1 MTACATCGSPLPED
15 ARFCPS
21 CGSPTTL
28 PNAGQERKVVTVLFA
43 DVTGST
49 ALGERLDPE
58 RFREVMQSYGNAMRE
73 EIEGEGG
80 TVEKF
85 IGDAVMAAF
94 GVPAA
99 HEDDPER
106 ALRASLRMMRRLDEL
121 NGDLER
127 AYDVSLQIRV
137 GINTGEVLAATNPGP
152 GEAMVTGDAVNA
164 ASRLQGVADPGTI
177 FVSQRTADAVR
188 GFAFEDRG
196 LHELKGKRD
205 RVRAVRLVE
214 ETGIGSRGVP
224 GLSAPMVG
232 RASELDLLRSI
243 LERVVRERRPHL
255 VTMYGDAGVGKSR
268 LTAEFLR
275 WAESTDPP
283 PTVLRGRCLPYGD
296 GITYWPLAEILKG
309 HAGILDSDPPE
320 LAVEKVRKTG
330 RDLLTQEVATDP
342 ARSTAAL
349 AYTVGLEDP
358 EVSFAHADP
367 REVRD
372 ELHAAWRSF
381 FTALGQSVPIIV
393 VIEDI
398 HWADP
403 VLLDLLDEL
412 AEHVEGSVVFLC
424 PARPDLTAKRPS
436 WGGGRRNMS
445 SIALDPLSSDEAD
458 RLVRLLLSV
467 DDLPTSIHDKIL
479 ERAEGNPFYLEEIV
493 RRLIDGGFLFR
504 EDDRWR
510 AASGIEDVDI
520 PDTVQAVLASRID
533 LLEPDDK
540 RLLQAASVVGRV
552 FWSGPVDRA
561 HRRVGRRRRRIA
573 PPVARSGARALSAGV
588 DAGRSARIHLQARSD
603 ARRRVR
609 IAAMARS
616 DRRPRERGRVARA
629 HGG

>member
-1 MTACATCGSPLPED
+1 MTACLTCGSPLPED

-58 RFREVMQSYGNAMRE
+58 RFREVMQSYGSAMRE
-73 EIEGEGG
+73 EIEAEGG

-106 ALRASLRMMRRLDEL
+106 ALRAALRMMRRLEEL
-121 NGDLER
+121 NSDLER
-127 AYDVSLQIRV
+127 RHDVTLQIRV
-137 GINTGEVLAATNPGP
+137 GVNTGEVLAATSPGP

-164 ASRLQGVADPGTI
+164 AARLQGVADPGTI

-188 GFAFEDRG
+188 GFSFDDRG

-205 RVRAVRLVE
+205 RVRAFRLVE
-214 ETGIGSRGVP
+214 ETGLGSRGVP

-232 RASELDLLRSI
+232 R
-243 LERVVRERRPHL
+243 
-255 VTMYGDAGVGKSR
+255 K
-268 LTAEFLR
+268 
-275 WAESTDPP
+275 
-283 PTVLRGRCLPYGD
+283 
-296 GITYWPLAEILKG
+296 
-309 HAGILDSDPPE
+309 
-320 LAVEKVRKTG
+320 
-330 RDLLTQEVATDP
+330 
-342 ARSTAAL
+342 
-349 AYTVGLEDP
+349 DP
-358 EVSFAHADP
+358 EVSFADAGP

-381 FTALGQSVPIIV
+381 FTALSLSGPVTV

-412 AEHVEGSVVFLC
+412 AEQVEGPVLFLC
-424 PARPDLTAKRPS
+424 PSRPDLTAKRPS

-445 SIALDPLSSDEAD
+445 SLALDPLSSDEAE
-458 RLVRLLLSV
+458 RLVRLLLTV
-467 DDLPTSIHDKIL
+467 DDLPSSVHGRIL
-479 ERAEGNPFYLEEIV
+479 ERAEGNPFFLEEIV
-493 RRLIDGGFLFR
+493 RRLIDGGLLR
-504 EDDRWR
+504 HEADRWR
-510 AASGIEDVDI
+510 ATSGIEDVEI

-533 LLEPDDK
+533 LLDARDN
-540 RLLQAASVVGRV
+540 RLLHAASELR
-552 FWSGPVDRA
+552 
-561 HRRVGRRRRRIA
+561 
-573 PPVARSGARALSAGV
+573 
-588 DAGRSARIHLQARSD
+588 
-603 ARRRVR
+603 
-609 IAAMARS
+609 
-616 DRRPRERGRVARA
+616 
-629 HGG
+629 

>member
-1 MTACATCGSPLPED
+1 
-15 ARFCPS
+15 
-21 CGSPTTL
+21 
-28 PNAGQERKVVTVLFA
+28 VTVLFA
-43 DVTGST
+43 DITGST

-73 EIEGEGG
+73 EIEAEGG

-121 NGDLER
+121 NRDLER
-127 AYDVSLQIRV
+127 VYDVSLQIRV

-152 GEAMVTGDAVNA
+152 GDAMVTGDAVNA
-164 ASRLQGVADPGTI
+164 ASRLQGVADPGAI

-188 GFAFEDRG
+188 GFSFEDRG

-255 VTMYGDAGVGKSR
+255 VTVYGDAGVGKSR

-309 HAGILDSDPPE
+309 HTGILDSDPPE

-330 RDLLTQEVATDP
+330 RRPPSRTRWDSRTRRCPSLT
-342 ARSTAAL
+342 
-349 AYTVGLEDP
+349 
-358 EVSFAHADP
+358 
-367 REVRD
+367 
-372 ELHAAWRSF
+372 
-381 FTALGQSVPIIV
+381 
-393 VIEDI
+393 
-398 HWADP
+398 
-403 VLLDLLDEL
+403 
-412 AEHVEGSVVFLC
+412 
-424 PARPDLTAKRPS
+424 
-436 WGGGRRNMS
+436 
-445 SIALDPLSSDEAD
+445 
-458 RLVRLLLSV
+458 
-467 DDLPTSIHDKIL
+467 PT
-479 ERAEGNPFYLEEIV
+479 R
-493 RRLIDGGFLFR
+493 
-504 EDDRWR
+504 
-510 AASGIEDVDI
+510 
-520 PDTVQAVLASRID
+520 
-533 LLEPDDK
+533 
-540 RLLQAASVVGRV
+540 
-552 FWSGPVDRA
+552 
-561 HRRVGRRRRRIA
+561 
-573 PPVARSGARALSAGV
+573 
-588 DAGRSARIHLQARSD
+588 GRSATSSMPRGGRSSPHSGRAFPSSSSSRTSIGPTPCSWISSTNSRSTSRARSSSS
-603 ARRRVR
+603 VR
-609 IAAMARS
+609 
-616 DRRPRERGRVARA
+616 RGRT
-629 HGG
+629 

>member
-1 MTACATCGSPLPED
+1 MTACVTCGSPLPED

-28 PNAGQERKVVTVLFA
+28 PTAGQERKVVTVLFA

-73 EIEGEGG
+73 EIEAEGG

-127 AYDVSLQIRV
+127 RHDVSLQIRV

-164 ASRLQGVADPGTI
+164 ASRLQGVADPGEI

-188 GFAFEDRG
+188 GFSFEDRG
-196 LHELKGKRD
+196 VHELKGKRD

-232 RASELDLLRSI
+232 RTSELDLLRSVYD
-243 LERVVRERRPHL
+243 RAVRERRPHL
-255 VTMYGDAGVGKSR
+255 VTVYGEAGVGKSR

-330 RDLLTQEVATDP
+330 RRPPSRTRWDSRTRRCRSRTPTRVRSGTSSMRPGGRSSRHSGRAFPSSSSSRTSIGP
-342 ARSTAAL
+342 TPCSSISSTSSPSTSRARS
-349 AYTVGLEDP
+349 
-358 EVSFAHADP
+358 
-367 REVRD
+367 
-372 ELHAAWRSF
+372 
-381 FTALGQSVPIIV
+381 
-393 VIEDI
+393 
-398 HWADP
+398 
-403 VLLDLLDEL
+403 
-412 AEHVEGSVVFLC
+412 
-424 PARPDLTAKRPS
+424 
-436 WGGGRRNMS
+436 S
-445 SIALDPLSSDEAD
+445 SS
-458 RLVRLLLSV
+458 VRL
-467 DDLPTSIHDKIL
+467 
-479 ERAEGNPFYLEEIV
+479 
-493 RRLIDGGFLFR
+493 
-504 EDDRWR
+504 
-510 AASGIEDVDI
+510 
-520 PDTVQAVLASRID
+520 
-533 LLEPDDK
+533 
-540 RLLQAASVVGRV
+540 GRT
-552 FWSGPVDRA
+552 
-561 HRRVGRRRRRIA
+561 
-573 PPVARSGARALSAGV
+573 
-588 DAGRSARIHLQARSD
+588 
-603 ARRRVR
+603 
-609 IAAMARS
+609 
-616 DRRPRERGRVARA
+616 
-629 HGG
+629 

>member
-1 MTACATCGSPLPED
+1 M
-15 ARFCPS
+15 
-21 CGSPTTL
+21 
-28 PNAGQERKVVTVLFA
+28 LFA
-43 DVTGST
+43 DITGST

-73 EIEGEGG
+73 EIEAEGG

-121 NGDLER
+121 NRDLER
-127 AYDVSLQIRV
+127 VYDVSLQIRV

-152 GEAMVTGDAVNA
+152 GDAMVTGDAVNA
-164 ASRLQGVADPGTI
+164 ASRLQGVADPGAI

-188 GFAFEDRG
+188 GFSFEDRG

-243 LERVVRERRPHL
+243 LERVVQERRPHL
-255 VTMYGDAGVGKSR
+255 VTVYGEAGVGKSR

-330 RDLLTQEVATDP
+330 RRQPSRTRWDSRTRRCPSLTPTRVRSATSSMP
-342 ARSTAAL
+342 RGGRSSPHSGRAFPSSSSSRTSIGPTPCSWISSTSSRSTSRARS
-349 AYTVGLEDP
+349 
-358 EVSFAHADP
+358 SSS
-367 REVRD
+367 VR
-372 ELHAAWRSF
+372 R
-381 FTALGQSVPIIV
+381 
-393 VIEDI
+393 
-398 HWADP
+398 
-403 VLLDLLDEL
+403 
-412 AEHVEGSVVFLC
+412 
-424 PARPDLTAKRPS
+424 DLT
-436 WGGGRRNMS
+436 
-445 SIALDPLSSDEAD
+445 
-458 RLVRLLLSV
+458 
-467 DDLPTSIHDKIL
+467 
-479 ERAEGNPFYLEEIV
+479 
-493 RRLIDGGFLFR
+493 
-504 EDDRWR
+504 
-510 AASGIEDVDI
+510 
-520 PDTVQAVLASRID
+520 
-533 LLEPDDK
+533 
-540 RLLQAASVVGRV
+540 
-552 FWSGPVDRA
+552 
-561 HRRVGRRRRRIA
+561 
-573 PPVARSGARALSAGV
+573 
-588 DAGRSARIHLQARSD
+588 
-603 ARRRVR
+603 
-609 IAAMARS
+609 
-616 DRRPRERGRVARA
+616 
-629 HGG
+629 

>member
-164 ASRLQGVADPGTI
+164 ASRLQGVADPGAI

-255 VTMYGDAGVGKSR
+255 VTVYGDAGVGKSR

-309 HAGILDSDPPE
+309 HAGDP
-320 LAVEKVRKTG
+320 G
-330 RDLLTQEVATDP
+330 F
-342 ARSTAAL
+342 RSAGA
-349 AYTVGLEDP
+349 
-358 EVSFAHADP
+358 
-367 REVRD
+367 
-372 ELHAAWRSF
+372 
-381 FTALGQSVPIIV
+381 
-393 VIEDI
+393 
-398 HWADP
+398 
-403 VLLDLLDEL
+403 
-412 AEHVEGSVVFLC
+412 
-424 PARPDLTAKRPS
+424 
-436 WGGGRRNMS
+436 GGREGPQDRS
-445 SIALDPLSSDEAD
+445 RPLDPGSRD
-458 RLVRLLLSV
+458 RPR
-467 DDLPTSIHDKIL
+467 
-479 ERAEGNPFYLEEIV
+479 
-493 RRLIDGGFLFR
+493 
-504 EDDRWR
+504 
-510 AASGIEDVDI
+510 
-520 PDTVQAVLASRID
+520 
-533 LLEPDDK
+533 
-540 RLLQAASVVGRV
+540 
-552 FWSGPVDRA
+552 PVDGRP
-561 HRRVGRRRRRIA
+561 RVHGRTRG
-573 PPVARSGARALSAGV
+573 PGGLLRS
-588 DAGRSARIHLQARSD
+588 
-603 ARRRVR
+603 
-609 IAAMARS
+609 
-616 DRRPRERGRVARA
+616 RRPA
-629 HGG
+629 

>member
-1 MTACATCGSPLPED
+1 MSDTSTSTRSVGRRALAESEGEEKKRMRNLVGWRTSLETSIVAERTLPYTPPVAVCLACGSENAAGARFCATCGSPLMTACATCGSPLPED

-164 ASRLQGVADPGTI
+164 ASRLQGVADPGAI

-255 VTMYGDAGVGKSR
+255 VTVYGDAGVGKSR

-309 HAGILDSDPPE
+309 HAGILRFRSAGAGGREGPQDRSRPPDPG
-320 LAVEKVRKTG
+320 G
-330 RDLLTQEVATDP
+330 RDRPRPVDGRPRVHGGTRGPGGVLRSTPTRVRSATSSMP
-342 ARSTAAL
+342 RGGRSSPHSGRAFPSSSSSRTSIGPTPCCWISSTSSRSTSRARS
-349 AYTVGLEDP
+349 
-358 EVSFAHADP
+358 
-367 REVRD
+367 
-372 ELHAAWRSF
+372 
-381 FTALGQSVPIIV
+381 
-393 VIEDI
+393 
-398 HWADP
+398 
-403 VLLDLLDEL
+403 
-412 AEHVEGSVVFLC
+412 
-424 PARPDLTAKRPS
+424 
-436 WGGGRRNMS
+436 S
-445 SIALDPLSSDEAD
+445 SS
-458 RLVRLLLSV
+458 
-467 DDLPTSIHDKIL
+467 
-479 ERAEGNPFYLEEIV
+479 V
-493 RRLIDGGFLFR
+493 RR
-504 EDDRWR
+504 
-510 AASGIEDVDI
+510 
-520 PDTVQAVLASRID
+520 
-533 LLEPDDK
+533 
-540 RLLQAASVVGRV
+540 GRT
-552 FWSGPVDRA
+552 
-561 HRRVGRRRRRIA
+561 
-573 PPVARSGARALSAGV
+573 
-588 DAGRSARIHLQARSD
+588 
-603 ARRRVR
+603 
-609 IAAMARS
+609 
-616 DRRPRERGRVARA
+616 
-629 HGG
+629 